1 MKLNIHNTF
10 TKELPADAVLEN
22 TRRQVFD
29 ACFSF
34 VKPTVPKN
42 PVLIHALKEVA
53 SLLGINE
60 EDILSEDF
68 LSVFS
73 GQKIYE
79 NTQPFAMCYGGHQ
92 FGNWAGQL
100 GDGRAINLFELDY
113 NNRHFALQ
121 LKGSGATPYSRTADG
136 LAVLRSSIREHL
148 CSEAM
153 FYLGVS
159 TTRSLS
165 LILSGDDVVRDIL
178 YDGHPAYEKSAIVCR
193 VSETFIRFG
202 NFEILASRQDTKNLK
217 LLADY
222 TINHFYPEIKS
233 IENERYVELVKCVAE
248 RTLKMIIDW
257 QRVGFVHGVMNTDN
271 MSIIGNTIDYG
282 PYGWLENYDPTWTPN
297 TTDIQHKRY
306 QFGQQGNIAL
316 WNLYK
321 LANAIYPLVE
331 DAKAFEEILQAF
343 PKLYNVAY
351 QIMMMQKLG
360 LENKQENDFQLI
372 EELESILQLVET
384 DMTIFFRNL
393 ANFSTN
399 FSVDENFKCIQSAF
413 YLDDYLNG
421 NIYTQWKIWIEKY
434 VNRLRLETKKE
445 EDKKAS
451 MNVINPKYVL
461 RNYMAQLAI
470 DAANEG
476 KYNLINELYELLQ
489 KPYEEQ
495 PENEIWFAKRPDW
508 ARHKV
513 GCSMLSCSS

>member
-1 MKLNIHNTF
+1 MKLHIYDTF
-10 TKELPADAVLEN
+10 NKELPADTDLGN
-22 TRRQVFD
+22 SRRQVFD

-34 VKPTVPKN
+34 VKPTIPKN
-42 PVLIHALKEVA
+42 PVLIHATKELA
-53 SLLGINE
+53 TLLGIDE
-60 EDILSEDF
+60 KDILSEEF

-79 NTQPFAMCYGGHQ
+79 NTQPFSMCYGGHQ

-100 GDGRAINLFELDY
+100 GDGRAINLFEIE
-113 NNRHFALQ
+113 NNNQHFALQ
-121 LKGSGATPYSRTADG
+121 LKGSGTTPYSRTADG

-153 FYLGVS
+153 FHLGVP

-165 LILSGDDVVRDIL
+165 LILSGDEVVRDML
-178 YDGHPAYEKSAIVCR
+178 YDGHPAYEKGAIVCR

-233 IENERYVELVKCVAE
+233 TEKERYVELVKHVAE

-297 TTDIQHKRY
+297 TTDNQHKRY
-306 QFGQQGNIAL
+306 QFGQQGNITL

-331 DAKAFEEILQAF
+331 DAKPFEEILQAF
-343 PKLYNVAY
+343 PKQYNDAY
-351 QIMMMQKLG
+351 LIMMKQKLG
-360 LENKQENDFQLI
+360 LEIEQENDFKLI
-372 EELESILQLVET
+372 EELETILQLVET

-393 ANFSTN
+393 SHFSIQ
-399 FSVDENFKCIQSAF
+399 FSVDENFKLIQSAF
-413 YLDDYLNG
+413 YLDAE
-421 NIYTQWKIWIEKY
+421 IYNQWKTWIEKY
-434 VNRLRLETKKE
+434 VIRLRLETKNE
-445 EDKKAS
+445 VDKKAS
-451 MNVINPKYVL
+451 MNLVNPKYVL

-476 KYNLINELYELLQ
+476 NYQLINELHELLK

-495 PENEIWFAKRPDW
+495 PENEKWFTKRPDW